1 MHLGVRELATAI
13 SAIAL
18 ICCCSCE
25 KHPLGEDPKVQKEH
39 VDEAKNDHQNP
50 AAENNSEATEKSNL
64 PSTKASPT
72 PVEFFPA
79 SSPTP

>member
-1 MHLGVRELATAI
+1 MHLGVRELAAAI
-13 SAIAL
+13 SAVTL
-18 ICCCSCE
+18 IFCCSCE
-25 KHPLGEDPKVQKEH
+25 KHPLEGQKEH
-39 VDEAKNDHQNP
+39 VDEAKNGHQNP
-50 AAENNSEATEKSNL
+50 AAENNSEATEKSNS